1 MPNTSFPL
9 HSFKYAESVT
19 RQKVQS
25 EKCPAY
31 FPDRGYLVMQH
42 HTQGGPRR
50 RRHFQYVSS
59 LPICCVGYSQF
70 VERWD
75 LKSKPEWEDN
85 KRTHSH
91 YLQEVHMVMDAVLA
105 VYLVSRSFDGLLD
118 PLLAHIKN
126 RVCME
131 RNLQGV
137 PYPTVRYLRPKQGPR
152 CTEFVI
158 GAWYYTMNMNLDRT
172 NKVVLVFIASVLK
185 DNTKKPQAAIHQIL
199 ELTSGF
205 SVGPLDPEYGKK
217 VLECTSRYNC
227 YIHTRKETGLET
239 NAGTRYSRCSCCQE
253 YDPLEHE
260 YILIGSPGQYVTVC
274 ALNRV
279 QAGSACWN

>member
-1 MPNTSFPL
+1 
-9 HSFKYAESVT
+9 
-19 RQKVQS
+19 
-25 EKCPAY
+25 
-31 FPDRGYLVMQH
+31 
-42 HTQGGPRR
+42 
-50 RRHFQYVSS
+50 

-75 LKSKPEWEDN
+75 LKSKPEWEEN
-85 KRTHSH
+85 KRAHSH
-91 YLQEVHMVMDAVLA
+91 YLKEVHMVMDAVLA
-105 VYLVSRSFDGLLD
+105 VCLISRPYDGLLD

-137 PYPTVRYLRPKQGPR
+137 PFPTVRYLRPKQGPR
-152 CTEFVI
+152 CTEFVV
-158 GAWYYTMNMNLDRT
+158 GAWYYTMNMNFAST

-227 YIHTRKETGLET
+227 YIHVRKENNSGAS
-239 NAGTRYSRCSCCQE
+239 NSCACCKE
-253 YDPLEHE
+253 YDSPEHE
-260 YILIGSPGQYVTVC
+260 YILVGEPGQYVTVC